1 MGDDAVSDDVRFRR
15 PTTDDHKAIVAVVD
29 DWWGGRRVHALL
41 PHLWFEHFAGTSW
54 VAESGDGRLA
64 GFLVGF
70 MSQDDPQTA
79 YIHMAGVNPNL
90 RRAGLG
96 RQLYER
102 FFEDVAARGA
112 RRVAAVTWP
121 ANRISVAFHTAMGF
135 RPDERPGTQRL
146 YGTPSWADFDGDGE
160 DRVRFSRELEPRP
173 PQA

>member
-1 MGDDAVSDDVRFRR
+1 MSDDLLFRR
-15 PTTDDHKAIVAVVD
+15 PTTDDHRAIVAVVD
-29 DWWGGRRVHALL
+29 EWWGGRRVRSLL

-54 VAESGDGRLA
+54 VAEAGDGRLV

-70 MSQDDPQTA
+70 ISPDDPATA
-79 YIHMAGVNPNL
+79 YIHMVGTNPNL
-90 RRAGLG
+90 RRRGLG

-112 RRVAAVTWP
+112 RRVASVTWP
-121 ANRISVAFHTAMGF
+121 GNRISVAFHTAMGF
-135 RPDERPGTQRL
+135 LPDDGAGTQRL

>member
-1 MGDDAVSDDVRFRR
+1 M
-15 PTTDDHKAIVAVVD
+15 AVVD

-41 PHLWFEHFAGTSW
+41 PQLWFEHFTGTSW

-70 MSQDDPQTA
+70 ISPDDPETA
-79 YIHMAGVNPNL
+79 YIHMVGTNPNR

-96 RQLYER
+96 R
-102 FFEDVAARGA
+102 AAVRAVLRGRGA
-112 RRVAAVTWP
+112 RAAPDAWP
-121 ANRISVAFHTAMGF
+121 RSRGPATGSRSRSTRAMGF
-135 RPDERPGTQRL
+135 RPDDGPGTQRL
-146 YGTPSWADFDGDGE
+146 YGTPAWADFDGDGE